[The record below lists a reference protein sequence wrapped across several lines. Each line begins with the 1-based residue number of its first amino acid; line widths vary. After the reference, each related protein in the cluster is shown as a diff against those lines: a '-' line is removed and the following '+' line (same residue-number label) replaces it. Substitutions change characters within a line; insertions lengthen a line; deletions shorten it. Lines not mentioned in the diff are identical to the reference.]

1 MYNTDI
7 TREEIKAMTKA
18 FENRVKKELTVDT
31 KTYRYEYECIINQGI
46 AVIKRLPIRDLNTT
60 AAIDGWETVK
70 IYK

>member
-1 MYNTDI
+1 
-7 TREEIKAMTKA
+7 MTKA
-18 FENRVKKELTVDT
+18 FESRVKKELTVDT
-31 KTYRYEYECIINQGI
+31 KAYRYEYECIINQGI

>member
-1 MYNTDI
+1 
-7 TREEIKAMTKA
+7 MTKA

-31 KTYRYEYECIINQGI
+31 KTYRYGYECIINQGI

>member
-1 MYNTDI
+1 
-7 TREEIKAMTKA
+7 MTKA

-31 KTYRYEYECIINQGI
+31 RNYRYEYECIINQGI
-46 AVIKRLPIRDLNTT
+46 AVIKRLPIKELNTT

>member
-1 MYNTDI
+1 
-7 TREEIKAMTKA
+7 MTKA

-31 KTYRYEYECIINQGI
+31 KTYRYEYECITNQGI
-46 AVIKRLPIRDLNTT
+46 AVIKRLPVKELNTT

>member
-1 MYNTDI
+1 
-7 TREEIKAMTKA
+7 MTKA

-31 KTYRYEYECIINQGI
+31 KTYRYKFKCIINQGI
-46 AVIKRLPIRDLNTT
+46 AVIKRLPIKELNTT

>member
-1 MYNTDI
+1 
-7 TREEIKAMTKA
+7 MTKA
-18 FENRVKKELTVDT
+18 FENRVKKEVTVDT
-31 KTYRYEYECIINQGI
+31 RTYRYEYECIINQDI

>member
-1 MYNTDI
+1 
-7 TREEIKAMTKA
+7 MTKA

-31 KTYRYEYECIINQGI
+31 KTYRYKFECIINQGI
-46 AVIKRLPIRDLNTT
+46 AVIKRLPIKELNTT